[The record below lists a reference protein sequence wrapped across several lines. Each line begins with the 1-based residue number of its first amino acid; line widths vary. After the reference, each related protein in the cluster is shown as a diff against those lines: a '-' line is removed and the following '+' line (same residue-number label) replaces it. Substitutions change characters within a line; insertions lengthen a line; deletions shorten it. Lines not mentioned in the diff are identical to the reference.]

1 MISMPAVSM
10 AVLTLLALSGCAQGS
25 FARQDAAAAK
35 RGDCAALARQS
46 LHDHGLERGY
56 GPTPVKACNKAA
68 AG

>member
-1 MISMPAVSM
+1 MISIPTGSLA
-10 AVLTLLALSGCAQGS
+10 ALTLLALSGCAQGS
-25 FARQDAAAAK
+25 FARQDAVAAK

-56 GPTPVKACNKAA
+56 GPMPVKACNKAA